1 MMLLRWRKWKELKLF
16 SWEDRLGEEWKS
28 QLCMYLGYD
37 MKGFALLYL
46 QTSTNSTNNTLYV
59 CLKQA
64 VMQCNGTSY
73 SDCA

>member
-46 QTSTNSTNNTLYV
+46 
-59 CLKQA
+59 
-64 VMQCNGTSY
+64 
-73 SDCA
+73 